1 MKWYFLQLFTIV
13 FSQSLFAQ
21 APGSLF
27 DKKWH
32 RNGRSEMA
40 YYYLQNGGNTEIC
53 TFRIDVSQHNNQLV
67 VYTMLSFTG
76 TNDKWA
82 DTSISDWKTLTPV
95 YRASH
100 NKDREYALRYGKEVS
115 GYYLDKK
122 TRQRHQVTEPVVNNF
137 VDSYTYPYLL
147 GMLPLASGY
156 KTDFAVYDYK
166 QGSKSNVKKVKV
178 VEVRS
183 NTYESPVTGSHKV
196 WQGSVVEEATGDT
209 YDYYIDKDNRRI
221 WKIDLVSGGKQF
233 PLLDKETDYNPFTA
247 TFDKDATMKMIT
259 TGNSVITGQVFA
271 RDNQAP
277 IKGIAVLNI
286 NKRQYASKGTSVV
299 LIPYT
304 AYFKEWLKLNK
315 KSRKTGRA
323 IPLPKDVADCM
334 KVTGVYDDEGHFEFV
349 NLQPGEYLL
358 YTEFEYVHQATQTE
372 VVGYTDTYINGM
384 FQGTSANTVSHDIAV
399 SAKATV
405 QEVVT
410 IKKNGDKATVKL
422 KKTR

>member
-40 YYYLQNGGNTEIC
+40 YYYLQNGGKTEIC

-95 YRASH
+95 YRASD

-196 WQGSVVEEATGDT
+196 WQVSVVEEATGDT

-233 PLLDKETDYNPFTA
+233 QLIDKETDYNPFTA

-304 AYFKEWLKLNK
+304 AYFKEWLNE
-315 KSRKTGRA
+315 A
-323 IPLPKDVADCM
+323 
-334 KVTGVYDDEGHFEFV
+334 E
-349 NLQPGEYLL
+349 
-358 YTEFEYVHQATQTE
+358 
-372 VVGYTDTYINGM
+372 
-384 FQGTSANTVSHDIAV
+384 
-399 SAKATV
+399 
-405 QEVVT
+405 
-410 IKKNGDKATVKL
+410 
-422 KKTR
+422 